1 MDIVDSE
8 VDESENDPYGDGV
21 EEFPGVL
28 WFTLSFSIF
37 FTMVRVLSPAGAA
50 KLMEPLSWSFGA
62 FSDAGIFSR
71 SFSQKR
77 RARLSSSSTPKA
89 MMMRTTMAMG
99 RASIWVSNEGLSFM
113 RIAIVIIKS
122 SPIMSTKTRV

>member
-1 MDIVDSE
+1 M
-8 VDESENDPYGDGV
+8 DESAADPLLLDT
-21 EEFPGVL
+21 
-28 WFTLSFSIF
+28 FTIWIADLRFDMLLRPLGGS
-37 FTMVRVLSPAGAA
+37 VGLGGGAGS
-50 KLMEPLSWSFGA
+50 L
-62 FSDAGIFSR
+62 SR

-99 RASIWVSNEGLSFM
+99 WASIWVSNEGLSFM

-122 SPIMSTKTRV
+122 SPIMSTKTRA